1 MIKKAFPNIDGLQ
14 DPVLG
19 DGNHYIPNVNE
30 GIQIHHVGNH
40 WVTSSSIG
48 GIVSVYDSKFYRNLS
63 NSLQCQLAT
72 IYKLMITREEDGEVV
87 DPHIAVCIP
96 NIPQQQG
103 VADCGVYAIAYA
115 FHAARG
121 DDLEKMTF
129 DQATMREHLAR
140 CFSRQKLTPFPHS
153 QKNAG
158 ILYPRYPYQH
168 VEVFCNCEMPECLD
182 NMIQCDGCEE
192 WFHMSCVELEP
203 PPPETEP
210 WHCCTLCNA
219 CI

>member
-1 MIKKAFPNIDGLQ
+1 MVAPIRISDQGREFVNALNSELCKLTGVDHRISSAYHPQTNGQDERFNQTIQRSLRKMVNEDQ

-121 DDLEKMTF
+121 END
-129 DQATMREHLAR
+129 
-140 CFSRQKLTPFPHS
+140 
-153 QKNAG
+153 
-158 ILYPRYPYQH
+158 I
-168 VEVFCNCEMPECLD
+168 
-182 NMIQCDGCEE
+182 
-192 WFHMSCVELEP
+192 
-203 PPPETEP
+203 
-210 WHCCTLCNA
+210 
-219 CI
+219 